1 MDVNDIFI
9 AENWA
14 RGEVLRPKYF
24 YMFVNDIFITENW
37 DGREPLCRKFFV
49 CKLYFY
55 YRELGRAELY
65 RPHFLKWT
73 NIMFLLQDTGKGKN
87 LFTLIYCVFTL
98 NWVGQEFFA
107 PNTLYVCK

>member
-55 YRELGRAELY
+55 YRELGKARTSIFDTKKDRE
-65 RPHFLKWT
+65 
-73 NIMFLLQDTGKGKN
+73 NMFLL
-87 LFTLIYCVFTL
+87 
-98 NWVGQEFFA
+98 
-107 PNTLYVCK
+107 